1 MLPPLFNIS
10 FPPLAFLHLYVGSI
24 PIIWSFPKDTGQLQ
38 NVTLFCRFFFNSFIP
53 HFYGVQQL
61 RKKKKSKIKYKLQV
75 DLLACLL
82 LFPIIHDKK

>member
-1 MLPPLFNIS
+1 MSHF
-10 FPPLAFLHLYVGSI
+10 FV
-24 PIIWSFPKDTGQLQ
+24 D
-38 NVTLFCRFFFNSFIP
+38 FFFNSFIP